1 MKIRFKKLDKSVP
14 SPFKKYP
21 SDFCWDLYATSCEEI
36 APNVY
41 KYGLGIAIEM
51 ERGWETILKGS
62 NIDIEEDTLIDLSKL
77 PFHLSLDLRP
87 RSSVWKTGMV
97 LSNSQGTVDE
107 LFRGSLSAVFYHL
120 LTDMPKYEVGDRIIQ
135 AKIGIT
141 LPIEWEEVKEL
152 SDTDRGANGYGSTGQ
167 K

>member
-1 MKIRFKKLDKSVP
+1 
-14 SPFKKYP
+14 
-21 SDFCWDLYATSCEEI
+21 
-36 APNVY
+36 
-41 KYGLGIAIEM
+41 M
-51 ERGWETILKGS
+51 ERDWETILKGS

-120 LTDMPKYEVGDRIIQ
+120 LTRY
-135 AKIGIT
+135 AK
-141 LPIEWEEVKEL
+141 V
-152 SDTDRGANGYGSTGQ
+152 RGRR
-167 K
+167 

>member
-1 MKIRFKKLDKSVP
+1 MKIKFKKLDKSVP

-51 ERGWETILKGS
+51 ERDWETILKGS
-62 NIDIEEDTLIDLSKL
+62 TIDMGLNTDIDLSKC

-87 RSSVWKTGMV
+87 RSSVWETGMV
-97 LSNSQGTVDE
+97 LSNCEGTVDE
-107 LFRGSLSAVFYHL
+107 LFRGGLSAVFYHC
-120 LTDMPKYEVGDRIIQ
+120 
-135 AKIGIT
+135 
-141 LPIEWEEVKEL
+141 
-152 SDTDRGANGYGSTGQ
+152 
-167 K
+167 

>member
-1 MKIRFKKLDKSVP
+1 MKIKFKKLDKSVP

-87 RSSVWKTGMV
+87 RSSVWNTGMV
-97 LSNSQGTVDE
+97 LSNCQGTVDE
-107 LFRGSLSAVFYHL
+107 LFRGNLSAVFYHL
-120 LTDMPKYEVGDRIIQ
+120 LTDMPKYEVGDRIVQ

-141 LPIEWEEVKEL
+141 LPIEWEEVEEL